1 MLDIWDTRSRL
12 LAALAL
18 AHLVLVFSFRLG
30 VPEDGYFPWYPTQN
44 QNFMYH
50 SNFHIL
56 QHEPHLMVP
65 SRSFNV
71 LLISHSAVSILHS
84 KLLIS
89 LTTILIL
96 LAHPLLHRAPTLFQW
111 YDLQKSFQVHLHR
124 RDMPRY
130 FVEIQTLFF
139 NVLRC
144 KRNLVDSF

>member
-30 VPEDGYFPWYPTQN
+30 VLEDGYFPWYPTQN

-56 QHEPHLMVP
+56 QHAPYFLVP
-65 SRSFNV
+65 FNV